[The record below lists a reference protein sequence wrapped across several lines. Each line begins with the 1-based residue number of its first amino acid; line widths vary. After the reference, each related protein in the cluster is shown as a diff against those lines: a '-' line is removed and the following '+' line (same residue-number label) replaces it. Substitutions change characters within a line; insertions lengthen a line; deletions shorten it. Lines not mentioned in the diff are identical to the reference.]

1 MFCIVEP
8 HWISTGQRNYQF
20 GIQNIWLT
28 SDFYWAQ
35 YEQYSYSLNMSNEY
49 VSPKKKI
56 PTMWCV
62 RYLFNNV
69 FQTIPSLSIIS
80 CFIIY
85 LHLHRGLEAVN
96 PPLVYSQSYGP
107 NVHQS
112 SRPYVVVSGNKVVVH
127 FWFQLHTGWDSPSSN
142 IQAKLEYSMPT

>member
-1 MFCIVEP
+1 MVKRLRKSVYQEPPNATKKLPELTEKVWGGGLVGTFCLV
-8 HWISTGQRNYQF
+8 TRGR
-20 GIQNIWLT
+20 
-28 SDFYWAQ
+28 
-35 YEQYSYSLNMSNEY
+35 
-49 VSPKKKI
+49 SP
-56 PTMWCV
+56 
-62 RYLFNNV
+62 RYFL
-69 FQTIPSLSIIS
+69 Q
-80 CFIIY
+80 CIIY

-96 PPLVYSQSYGP
+96 PPLVYSQSYGT